1 MRGLTL
7 VVLLLASSTHTQARL
22 SDYVNLFI
30 GTASGANGGSGGNAF
45 PGAAIPHGMAKV
57 GIDVDTAPRQAG
69 YIADNSSV
77 TGISLL
83 HDEGTGG
90 NTNGGYGVFPLFPLS
105 GCAFEACPVQLNAR
119 EAKRAAGKD
128 GEDHFCEGFGE

>member
-1 MRGLTL
+1 MR
-7 VVLLLASSTHTQARL
+7 VPKLLLAVVALAVGNHVVVAQNTSDVSSF
-22 SDYVNLFI
+22 VNLFI
-30 GTASGANGGSGGNAF
+30 GTTAGGHVF
-45 PGAAIPHGMAKV
+45 PGATLPHGMAKV

-105 GCAFEACPVQLNAR
+105 DCALEACPVQLDAR
-119 EAKRAAGKD
+119 KAKRAAGKD
-128 GEDHFCEGFGE
+128 GEGLISP